1 MSESIFG
8 LLSTLSDPLRVR
20 ILHVLHQGEFS
31 VGELTQIFQ
40 TAQSTMSRHLK
51 MLHSAAWIKKRTE
64 GTGSWFSFPSALL
77 CEEEQSL
84 WGILSIQS
92 LGLAK
97 TDIDKAKTLLS
108 LRHTDSE
115 QFFQTIKERW
125 AALRTSLFGDQFLL
139 PTLLS
144 LLPSKMSIVDLG
156 CGNGDTL
163 LALAPHIDTLVG
175 IDRSSAMLSLAQKRS
190 EQHKNIQLQQGVL
203 ENIPRADHEFD
214 VALCILVLHHVPHIH
229 TVLNEIARIL
239 KPNGTLVILD
249 METHNKRELQ
259 KQMGHKHLGF
269 SIQDFRHPSFECAR
283 WNKLPQQEEALG
295 PKLFVA
301 ELKKN
306 HT

>member
-1 MSESIFG
+1 MPESIFN
-8 LLSTLSDPLRVR
+8 LLGTLSDPLRVR

-51 MLHSAAWIKKRTE
+51 MLHHVRWIKKRTE

-77 CEEEQSL
+77 TEEEQSL
-84 WGILSIQS
+84 WGILSKQS
-92 LGLAK
+92 LLLAE
-97 TDIDKAKTLLS
+97 TDIHKAKTLLS
-108 LRHTDSE
+108 IRHTDSE

-125 AALRTSLFGDQFLL
+125 TAIRTSLFGDQFLL

-144 LLPSKMSIVDLG
+144 LLPSNISIVDLG

-175 IDRSSAMLSLAQKRS
+175 VDRSPAMLSIAKNRS
-190 EQHKNIQLQQGVL
+190 IQHKNIQLKQGVL
-203 ENIPRADHEFD
+203 EDIPLANQEFD
-214 VALCILVLHHVPHIH
+214 VALCILVLHHVPKIH
-229 TVLNEIARIL
+229 AAMNEIARIL
-239 KPNGTLVILD
+239 KPGGRLIILD
-249 METHNKRELQ
+249 METHNKQELQ

-269 SIQDFRHPSFECAR
+269 STQEFSHSGFETVR

-295 PKLFVA
+295 PNLFVA
-301 ELKKN
+301 ELQKI
-306 HT
+306 